1 MLLKYIRTKRFL
13 QEIAKHLAP
22 YTTYSK
28 AEYVCEITNK
38 HIWVLPEI
46 RIFPNRYNR
55 RDADR
60 EPVVD
65 HVMQKHFPDCV
76 KYVEGPAKK
85 EKVYNAEKFQMGR
98 YVYKLSAD
106 KKRRKWIRIA

>member
-60 EPVVD
+60 ELVVD
-65 HVMQKHFPDCV
+65 HVMQNTFLIVSSMLTGLP
-76 KYVEGPAKK
+76 
-85 EKVYNAEKFQMGR
+85 R
-98 YVYKLSAD
+98 
-106 KKRRKWIRIA
+106 KKRSTMQRNSRWAGASTNYPLIRKEGNGSE

>member
-22 YTTYSK
+22 YTT
-28 AEYVCEITNK
+28 
-38 HIWVLPEI
+38 